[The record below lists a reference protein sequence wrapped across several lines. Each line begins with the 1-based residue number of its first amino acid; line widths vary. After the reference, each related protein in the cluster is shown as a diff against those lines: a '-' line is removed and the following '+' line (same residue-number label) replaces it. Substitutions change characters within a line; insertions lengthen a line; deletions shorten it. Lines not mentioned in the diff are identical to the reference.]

1 MISLRGV
8 SRYIS
13 DLHLQPELDAVN
25 QRFERFLDDCRQC
38 QIGSLF
44 ILGDLFEYWIG
55 DDNGTDP
62 FNAWVAAKL
71 RELADS
77 GTEIFFIAGNRDF
90 LLGHHYATSCG
101 MRVLDEQAKVGA
113 GGTACLLLHGDT
125 LCTDDVAY
133 QGFRAM
139 VRQSQW
145 QAQFLARP
153 LAERIAEVA
162 ELRRRSQEAMR
173 GKTAE
178 IMDVNAA
185 AVRNALEANHCRR
198 LIHGHTHR
206 PHMHVI
212 ELGETQGEGERWVL
226 SDWTAERGDAI
237 EIDKNGIRRLPLQ

>member
-13 DLHLQPELDAVN
+13 DLHLQPELDIVN
-25 QRFERFLDDCRQC
+25 QRFERFLDDCRQG

-55 DDNGTDP
+55 DDNGADP

-71 RELADS
+71 RGLADC

-90 LLGHHYATSCG
+90 LLGETYATACG
-101 MRVLDEQAKVGA
+101 MRVLDEQTKVGA

-139 VRQSQW
+139 VRQAPW
-145 QAQFLARP
+145 QGKFLARP
-153 LAERIAEVA
+153 LPERIAEVA

-173 GKTAE
+173 DKTAE
-178 IMDVNAA
+178 IMDVNAN
-185 AVRNALEANHCRR
+185 AVRNALEANQCQR

-206 PHMHVI
+206 PDMHVI
-212 ELGETQGEGERWVL
+212 ALGETQGERWVL
-226 SDWTAERGDAI
+226 SDWAAERGDAI
-237 EIDKNGIRRLPLQ
+237 EIDGDRIRRLPLW